1 MNQWLDSYQILWI
14 HNGNITKKLIRFW
27 CLYLI
32 FKVTAGE
39 KLKIY
44 SWGTSGFSENTV
56 TSSFLFFCFKV
67 KLPELLLWHR
77 RDFISDGQ
85 FTSVDY
91 KSENED
97 LINFIVSQLDGDKER
112 ELRDLL
118 CLDRIHEFSENIS
131 KPSVQNFE
139 KIIG

>member
-1 MNQWLDSYQILWI
+1 MSW
-14 HNGNITKKLIRFW
+14 
-27 CLYLI
+27 LI
-32 FKVTAGE
+32 F
-39 KLKIY
+39 
-44 SWGTSGFSENTV
+44 
-56 TSSFLFFCFKV
+56 FFHIKV

-77 RDFISDGQ
+77 RDFISNEQ

-112 ELRDLL
+112 QLKELLD
-118 CLDRIHEFSENIS
+118 LDRHEFTENIS
-131 KPSVQNFE
+131 KTSVQDFE